1 MLTEGVEWALH
12 SCILLSLVP
21 RGRALPAARLAEFHD
36 LPAAYLAKQLQQ
48 LSAAGI
54 AEPVRGKAGGY
65 RLARSPGEITVLD
78 VVEAVE
84 GIKPIFRCAEI
95 RRRGPCAADPSA
107 HSSPCAIAATMA
119 DAEEAWRSALASRTL
134 ADLMAAMEVPAEGV
148 ERSRLWFSRVF
159 GATGA
164 GGEHVT

>member
-12 SCILLSLVP
+12 SCILLALVP

-54 AEPVRGKAGGY
+54 VEPVRGKAGGY
-65 RLARSPGEITVLD
+65 RLAKSPGEITTLD

-84 GIKPIFRCAEI
+84 GVKPIFRCTEI
-95 RRRGPCAADPSA
+95 RRCGPCAADQSA
-107 HSSPCAIAATMA
+107 YSSLCAIAAAMA
-119 DAEEAWRSALASRTL
+119 DAEAAWRSALASRSL

-148 ERSRLWFSRVF
+148 ERSRLWFARVF
-159 GATGA
+159 GMTGV
-164 GGEHVT
+164 GGDPAR